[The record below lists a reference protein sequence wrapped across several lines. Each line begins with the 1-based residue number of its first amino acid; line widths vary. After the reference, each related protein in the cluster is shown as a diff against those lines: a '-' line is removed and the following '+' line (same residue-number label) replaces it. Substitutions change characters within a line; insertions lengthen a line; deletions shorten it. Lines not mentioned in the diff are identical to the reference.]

1 MKNEI
6 NAGHINGWTSISG
19 ADCVVRENGYNL
31 KRGLPIKMP
40 PISFKSLFTG
50 SEDQWSEAA
59 RIEPGLYD
67 SLTSLFPGERKRT
80 EARVLKIAET
90 EPKQMATVL
99 LRYNDDE
106 NEKVSES
113 IRTLLVEISKNPAG
127 KEAIIDNVSNL
138 NRDVRRGVKRAMQDI
153 WGPQATPYASLYEQT
168 IMLMGFARK
177 RDVPV
182 DDIER
187 LAILTKKTFMEGE
200 ILRAI
205 SDISQCLE
213 FVKLRYR
220 NVENLKNY
228 LAEMLRTIPEL
239 TKMGVAT
246 TSIEESL
253 KTALNVSR
261 NRQFDY
267 TNDLI
272 DERMCELEIRD
283 ELTSIGETVKAYIHV
298 RPEMQLA
305 ELNGMDVWA
314 FEKMSEII
322 QIATASNLTGTRSVA
337 LKGLHSFLVNE
348 FSTYYENNARK
359 RIEEMDPSALF
370 TVYSIGI
377 VSLKLV
383 SDLIPVAAEEIYQ
396 KFYRSLERD
405 PTVLMVT
412 WPEVV
417 MRMA

>member
-1 MKNEI
+1 
-6 NAGHINGWTSISG
+6 
-19 ADCVVRENGYNL
+19 
-31 KRGLPIKMP
+31 MP

-50 SEDQWSEAA
+50 SDDLRSETAK
-59 RIEPGLYD
+59 IEPDLYD

-80 EARVLKIAET
+80 EARIVKIAET
-90 EPKQMATVL
+90 EPRQMVTVL
-99 LRYNDDE
+99 LRYYEDE
-106 NEKVSES
+106 NDKVK
-113 IRTLLVEISKNPAG
+113 EIVRAVLTDIAKNPAG

-138 NRDVRRGVKRAMQDI
+138 NRDVRRGVKRAIEDI
-153 WGPQATPYASLYEQT
+153 WGPQAAPYASLYEQT

-187 LAILTKKTFMEGE
+187 LAEISKKTFLEGE
-200 ILRAI
+200 TLRAI

-239 TKMGVAT
+239 TKMGVST
-246 TSIEESL
+246 NSMEESL
-253 KTALNVSR
+253 KTALNASR

-272 DERMCELEIRD
+272 EGRMRELEIRD
-283 ELTSIGETVKAYIHV
+283 ELESIGQTIKEKVSV
-298 RPEMQLA
+298 RPEMRLA
-305 ELNGMDVWA
+305 DLNGMDVWA

-322 QIATASNLTGTRSVA
+322 QMTTASNLTGTRSIA
-337 LKGLHSFLVNE
+337 LEGLHSFLVNE

-359 RIEEMDPSALF
+359 RVEEQDPSALF
-370 TVYSIGI
+370 TVYIIGI

-396 KFYRSLERD
+396 QYYRGLERD
-405 PTVLMVT
+405 PSILTVT
-412 WPEVV
+412 WPEIV
-417 MRMA
+417 MRLAK

>member
-1 MKNEI
+1 
-6 NAGHINGWTSISG
+6 
-19 ADCVVRENGYNL
+19 
-31 KRGLPIKMP
+31 MP

-50 SEDQWSEAA
+50 SDDLRSETAK
-59 RIEPGLYD
+59 IEPDLYD

-80 EARVLKIAET
+80 EARVVKIAET
-90 EPKQMATVL
+90 EPRQMVTVL
-99 LRYNDDE
+99 LRYYEDE
-106 NEKVSES
+106 NDKVKES
-113 IRTLLVEISKNPAG
+113 VKALLTDISKNPAG
-127 KEAIIDNVSNL
+127 KEAIVDNVSNL
-138 NRDVRRGVKRAMQDI
+138 NRDVRRGVKRAIEDI
-153 WGPQATPYASLYEQT
+153 WGPPAAPYASLYEQT

-187 LAILTKKTFMEGE
+187 LAEISKKTFLEGE
-200 ILRAI
+200 TLRAI

-239 TKMGVAT
+239 TKMGVST
-246 TSIEESL
+246 NSMEESL
-253 KTALNVSR
+253 KTALNASR

-272 DERMCELEIRD
+272 EGRMRELEIRD
-283 ELTSIGETVKAYIHV
+283 ELESIGQTIKEKVSV

-305 ELNGMDVWA
+305 DLNGMDVWA

-322 QIATASNLTGTRSVA
+322 QMTTASNLTGTRSIS

-359 RIEEMDPSALF
+359 RVEEKDPSALF
-370 TVYSIGI
+370 TVYIIGI

-396 KFYRSLERD
+396 QYYRGLERD
-405 PTVLMVT
+405 PSILTVT
-412 WPEVV
+412 WPEIV
-417 MRMA
+417 MRLAK

>member
-1 MKNEI
+1 
-6 NAGHINGWTSISG
+6 
-19 ADCVVRENGYNL
+19 
-31 KRGLPIKMP
+31 MP

-50 SEDQWSEAA
+50 SEDVRSEAA
-59 RIEPGLYD
+59 KIEPGLYD

-90 EPKQMATVL
+90 EPKQMVTVL

-106 NEKVSES
+106 NDKVRES
-113 IRTLLVEISKNPAG
+113 IKNLLTEIAKNPAG
-127 KEAIIDNVSNL
+127 KEAIIENVSNP
-138 NRDVRRGVKRAMQDI
+138 NRDVRRGVKRAIEDI
-153 WGPQATPYASLYEQT
+153 WGHQATPYASLYEQT
-168 IMLMGFARK
+168 VMLMGFARK

-187 LAILTKKTFMEGE
+187 LAVITKKTFLEGE
-200 ILRAI
+200 MLRAI
-205 SDISQCLE
+205 ADISQCLE

-239 TKMGVAT
+239 NKMGVST
-246 TSIEESL
+246 NSMEESL

-272 DERMCELEIRD
+272 DVRMRELEIRD
-283 ELTSIGETVKAYIHV
+283 ELESIGETVKANVKV

-305 ELNGMDVWA
+305 DLNGMDVWA

-322 QIATASNLTGTRSVA
+322 QMTTASNLTGTRSVA
-337 LKGLHSFLVNE
+337 LRGLHSFLVNE
-348 FSTYYENNARK
+348 FSTYFENNAQK
-359 RIEEMDPSALF
+359 RIEELDPSALF
-370 TVYSIGI
+370 TVYIIGI

-396 KFYRSLERD
+396 KYYRELERD

-412 WPEVV
+412 WPEIV
-417 MRMA
+417 MRLAK